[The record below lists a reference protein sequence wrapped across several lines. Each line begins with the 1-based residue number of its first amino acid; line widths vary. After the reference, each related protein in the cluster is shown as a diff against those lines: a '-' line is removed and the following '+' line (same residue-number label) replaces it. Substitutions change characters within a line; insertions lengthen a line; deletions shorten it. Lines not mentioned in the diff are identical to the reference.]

1 MSSSHRPTTQ
11 IHAPFGRLIT
21 AMVTPFKKD
30 GSIDW
35 DGVAKL
41 SQHLADTGHDAIA
54 VNGTTGEAPTT
65 KSSEKLEI
73 IKVVKSTV
81 GDRVKVLTG
90 AGDNETSYTVEQ
102 SKRCA
107 EAGADGL
114 LIVTPYY
121 NKPPQAGIEA
131 HFRAVADATDLPIM
145 MYDIPGRTGVAIEE
159 DTICRLAEVPNIVA
173 LKDAKGNPASTSWVI
188 QRTGLP
194 VYSGDDILNLP
205 LLSIGAVGFVSVCG
219 HTVGLQ
225 LRAMLDAWF
234 AGDALTALEI
244 HQKLLPVFT
253 GTFRTQGAILTKA
266 ALELMGLPGGYTRL
280 PLVDATDAQIA
291 QLREDLQA
299 GGVTLN

>member
-1 MSSSHRPTTQ
+1 
-11 IHAPFGRLIT
+11 
-21 AMVTPFKKD
+21 MVTPFAKD

-41 SQHLADTGHDAIA
+41 ATHLADHGHDAIA

-81 GDRVKVLTG
+81 GSRVKVLSG

-102 SKRCA
+102 AKRSA

-114 LIVTPYY
+114 LIVAPYY

-131 HFRAVADATDLPIM
+131 HFKVVSQATDLPIM
-145 MYDIPGRTGVAIEE
+145 MYDIPGRTGVEIES
-159 DTICRLAEVPNIVA
+159 DTIVRLFELPNIVA
-173 LKDAKGNPASTSWVI
+173 LKDAKGNLAATSEVI
-188 QRTGLP
+188 ARCGIP

-205 LLSIGAVGFVSVCG
+205 FLSIGAVGFVSVCG
-219 HTVGLQ
+219 HTVGHELK
-225 LRAMLDAWF
+225 AMLDAWF
-234 AGDALTALEI
+234 AGDTARALEI
-244 HQKLLPVFT
+244 HQKLIPVFK

-266 ALELMGLPGGYTRL
+266 AMTLMGLPGGTTRL
-280 PLVDATDAQIA
+280 PLVDATTAQIA
-291 QLREDLQA
+291 TLREDLIA
-299 GGVTLN
+299 GGVQLN